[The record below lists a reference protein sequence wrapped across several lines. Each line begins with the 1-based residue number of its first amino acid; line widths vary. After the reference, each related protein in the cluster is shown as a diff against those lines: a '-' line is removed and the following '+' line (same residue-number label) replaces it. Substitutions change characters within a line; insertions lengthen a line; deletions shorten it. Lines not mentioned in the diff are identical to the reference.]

1 MPQAKVTES
10 DVLPA
15 LLAVCPSFRQCWD
28 EYVSD
33 EAYVPNQVYVDA
45 GEFARHMCVLLQAG
59 TVNELSAVFA
69 AVEHLLEEGDEDAC
83 NAVTTGLLEDVYFEA
98 EDAGISPREWR
109 KYFGPRATRAWEAY
123 LVWAKKSD

>member
-1 MPQAKVTES
+1 MPQAKVVES

-15 LLAVCPSFRQCWD
+15 LLAVCPSFRQRGD

-45 GEFARHMCVLLQAG
+45 GEFARHMCGLLQAG
-59 TVNELSAVFA
+59 TVNEFSAVFA

-123 LVWAKKSD
+123 LLWAKKSD

>member
-1 MPQAKVTES
+1 MPQAKVAES
-10 DVLPA
+10 DILPA
-15 LLAVCPSFRQCWD
+15 LLAVCPSFRQHWD

-45 GEFARHMCVLLQAG
+45 GEFARHMCALLQAG
-59 TVNELSAVFA
+59 TVNEFTAVFA
-69 AVEHLLEEGDEDAC
+69 AIEYLLEEGDEDAR
-83 NAVTTGLLEDVYFEA
+83 NAVTTGLLEDLYFEA

-123 LVWAKKSD
+123 LVWSKKSD